1 MVIEVLKRY
10 KVEDENLI
18 VQEREMKA
26 SDRDKFLSHFV
37 EAPSKTTVGFAVLG
51 GVFSEGIDLVSDRLI
66 GAIIV
71 GVGLPMV
78 SFERDL
84 MKKYYD
90 DRELDGFD
98 FAYTNPGKNK
108 VMQAAGRVIRSKDDR
123 GVILLIDNR
132 FMWSKY
138 QDLFRLT
145 WSNYKKVTSVEQI
158 NNHLKKFWDN
168 K

>member
-1 MVIEVLKRY
+1 
-10 KVEDENLI
+10 
-18 VQEREMKA
+18 
-26 SDRDKFLSHFV
+26 
-37 EAPSKTTVGFAVLG
+37 
-51 GVFSEGIDLVSDRLI
+51 
-66 GAIIV
+66 
-71 GVGLPMV
+71 
-78 SFERDL
+78 